1 MKSFLTVMGMYQY
14 DNTLFKY
21 FLIPS
26 SMENL
31 KETIIDSICLDT
43 QELEVLYA
51 SVPIMRT
58 AIGCWCRSMYSIW
71 EKMYNTTVLEYN
83 PIENYNR
90 TETITESEK
99 RKDTLS
105 NTSEANGNSEQIN
118 QNVAFNNTD
127 FTNNEK
133 NMVNNDT
140 SVTGNAN
147 NTYNTDRTTTHNA
160 KGNIG
165 VTTSQQM
172 IKQERQISEFSIV
185 QFIVDDFKQRFCL
198 MIY

>member
-21 FLIPS
+21 FSIPS

-31 KETIIDSICLDT
+31 KETIIDSICLGT

-51 SVPIMRT
+51 SVPVMRM
-58 AIGCWCRSMYSIW
+58 AIGCWCNSMYSIW
-71 EKMYNTTVLEYN
+71 EKMYKTTILEYN

-99 RKDTLS
+99 RNDTLNS
-105 NTSEANGNSEQIN
+105 TTESTGSSEQIN

-127 FTNNEK
+127 FANNEK
-133 NMVNNDT
+133 NMVDNDT
-140 SVTGNAN
+140 SLTGNAN
-147 NTYNTDRTTTHNA
+147 NAYNTDRKTTNST

-172 IKQERQISEFSIV
+172 IEQERKVAEFNIV

>member
-1 MKSFLTVMGMYQY
+1 MKSFLTVMGMYRY
-14 DNTLFKY
+14 DNTLFDS
-21 FLIPS
+21 FVIPS
-26 SMENL
+26 AMENL

-43 QELEVLYA
+43 QELEVLYP
-51 SVPIMRT
+51 SVPT
-58 AIGCWCRSMYSIW
+58 LQYAIGVWCKAMISVW

-99 RKDTLS
+99 RNDTLTS
-105 NTSEANGNSEQIN
+105 TSEANGNSEHIN

-127 FTNNEK
+127 FANNEK

-140 SVTGNAN
+140 TVNENAN
-147 NTYNTDRTTTHNA
+147 NTYNTDKNTTHSA

-165 VTTSQQM
+165 ITSNQQM
-172 IKQERQISEFSIV
+172 IKQERQVSEFSIV

>member
-1 MKSFLTVMGMYQY
+1 MKSFLTVIGMYQY
-14 DNTLFKY
+14 DKTLFDS
-21 FLIPS
+21 FAVPS

-31 KETIIDSICLDT
+31 KETIIDSICLGT
-43 QELEVLYA
+43 QELEVLYP
-51 SVPIMRT
+51 SVPT
-58 AIGCWCRSMYSIW
+58 LQYAIGVWCKSMSTVW

-90 TETITESEK
+90 TESITESEK
-99 RKDTLS
+99 RKDTLTS
-105 NTSEANGNSEQIN
+105 TSEANGNSEQIN

-140 SVTGNAN
+140 IVTGNED
-147 NTYNTDRTTTHNA
+147 NTYNTDKTTTHSA

-172 IKQERQISEFSIV
+172 IKQERQISEFNIV
-185 QFIVDDFKQRFCL
+185 QFILDDFKQRFCL

>member
-14 DNTLFKY
+14 DNTLFDS
-21 FLIPS
+21 FIVPEA
-26 SMENL
+26 MENL
-31 KETIIDSICLDT
+31 KDTIIDSICLGT
-43 QELEVLYA
+43 QELEVLYP
-51 SVPIMRT
+51 SVPT
-58 AIGCWCRSMYSIW
+58 LQYAIGVWCEAMISVW
-71 EKMYNTTVLEYN
+71 EKMYNTTTLEYN

-99 RKDTLS
+99 RKDTLNS
-105 NTSEANGNSEQIN
+105 TSEVNGNSEQIN

-140 SVTGNAN
+140 STTGNAN
-147 NTYNTDRTTTHNA
+147 NTYDTDKATTHSA

-165 VTTSQQM
+165 ITTSQQM
-172 IKQERQISEFSIV
+172 IKQEREVSEFSIV

>member
-14 DNTLFKY
+14 DSTLFDS
-21 FLIPS
+21 FVIPE

-43 QELEVLYA
+43 QELEVLYT
-51 SVPIMRT
+51 SVPT
-58 AIGCWCRSMYSIW
+58 LQYAIGMWSRAMESVW

-99 RKDTLS
+99 RNDTLS
-105 NTSEANGNSEQIN
+105 TTSEVNGNSEQIN

-133 NMVNNDT
+133 NMINNDT
-140 SVTGNAN
+140 SVNGNAN
-147 NTYNTDRTTTHNA
+147 NKYNTDKTTTNHS

-165 VTTSQQM
+165 VTTTQQM
-172 IKQERQISEFSIV
+172 IEQERQISEFSIV
-185 QFIVDDFKQRFCL
+185 QYIVDDFKQRFCL

>member
-1 MKSFLTVMGMYQY
+1 MKSFLTVIGMYQY
-14 DNTLFKY
+14 DSTLFDS
-21 FLIPS
+21 FTVPS

-31 KETIIDSICLDT
+31 KETIIDSICLGT
-43 QELEVLYA
+43 QELEVLYP
-51 SVPIMRT
+51 SVPT
-58 AIGCWCRSMYSIW
+58 LQYAIRVWCKAMSVVW
-71 EKMYNTTVLEYN
+71 EKMYNTTMLEYN

-90 TETITESEK
+90 TETITETEK
-99 RKDTLS
+99 RNDTLS
-105 NTSEANGNSEQIN
+105 SKSEVNGNSEQIN

-133 NMVNNDT
+133 NMINNDT
-140 SVTGNAN
+140 SVNDNAN
-147 NTYNTDRTTTHNA
+147 NKYNTDKTTTNHS

-172 IKQERQISEFSIV
+172 IEQERQVSEFNIV
-185 QFIVDDFKQRFCL
+185 QYIVDDFKQRFCL

>member
-14 DNTLFKY
+14 DNTLFDSFIVPKA
-21 FLIPS
+21 
-26 SMENL
+26 MENL
-31 KETIIDSICLDT
+31 KDTIIDSICLGT
-43 QELEVLYA
+43 QELEVLYP
-51 SVPIMRT
+51 SVPT
-58 AIGCWCRSMYSIW
+58 LQYAIGVWCKAMISVW

-99 RKDTLS
+99 RNDTL
-105 NTSEANGNSEQIN
+105 TSTTESTGNSEQIN

-127 FTNNEK
+127 FANNEK

-140 SVTGNAN
+140 SLTGNTN
-147 NTYNTDRTTTHNA
+147 NAYNTDRTTTNST

-172 IKQERQISEFSIV
+172 IEQERQVSEFNIV

>member
-14 DNTLFKY
+14 DNTVFDS
-21 FLIPS
+21 FAIPS
-26 SMENL
+26 SMEGL
-31 KETIIDSICLDT
+31 KETIIDSICLGT
-43 QELEVLYA
+43 QELELLYP
-51 SVPIMRT
+51 SVPT
-58 AIGCWCRSMYSIW
+58 LQYAIGVWCKAMSPVW
-71 EKMYNTTVLEYN
+71 EKMYNTTLLEYN

-99 RKDTLS
+99 RNDTLNS
-105 NTSEANGNSEQIN
+105 TTESTGNSEQIN

-127 FTNNEK
+127 FANNEK

-140 SVTGNAN
+140 SLTGKAN
-147 NTYNTDRTTTHNA
+147 NAYNTDRTTTNST

-165 VTTSQQM
+165 VTTSQEM
-172 IKQERQISEFSIV
+172 ITQERQVAEFSIV